1 MSDNENAT
9 SSNPYAAP
17 EGSLSTASGTAA
29 GTLASRWARL
39 GAALIDGIIMMV
51 VSVVPMIL
59 FFGGW
64 ARYVERATSFGFL
77 WKLGMGIF
85 GLAIFLL
92 INGYFLA
99 QSAQSVGKKMVGIK
113 IMRTDGTQPPLSH
126 IVLRRMVPLYVAQLI
141 PFIGPLFGFIDTILI
156 FRDTRQCAHDQIAD
170 TVVVNA

>member
-17 EGSLSTASGTAA
+17 EGDLSTALEAAA
-29 GTLASRWARL
+29 GMLASRWARL
-39 GAALIDGIIMMV
+39 GAAFIDGIIMIV
-51 VSVVPMIL
+51 VTMVPMLLI
-59 FFGGW
+59 FGGW
-64 ARYVERATSFGFL
+64 ARYVERATASGFM

-85 GLAIFLL
+85 GLAVFLL

-126 IVLRRMVPLYVAQLI
+126 ILLRRMAPVYVAQLI
-141 PFIGPLFGFIDTILI
+141 PFIGPLLVFIDTVLI
-156 FRDTRQCAHDQIAD
+156 FRNTRQCAHDQIAD